1 MSETFRLTRR
11 AALLLPLAATGCSL
25 WDRWFGETKEK
36 LPGTRLPV
44 LAPKRGLN
52 VDNPF
57 SRPVTVP
64 EARPEANWP
73 QAGGDATHAPGNIA
87 VGDKV
92 DRAWTASIGTGGG
105 YRRKI
110 TARPVVAAGRVFTM
124 DADANVNAFSV
135 KDGGSV
141 WRVEMVGPD
150 DDSTNVGGG
159 VSVDPAAGGGTVYAA
174 NGLGVVVALDMAT
187 GKQRWRVTLPTPAR
201 AAPTIADGRLYIP
214 TIDDRLFA
222 LAQDTG
228 KTIWSYQDPPQ
239 ATTILGLPSPAFA
252 EGLLVGG
259 FGSGDLV
266 CLRAGSGESTWTDG
280 LGSTHAGASLADL
293 SSVRALPVISQ
304 SAVFGVSLGGLI
316 VSIDLRSGRR
326 LWQREVTSLET
337 PYLAGD
343 WLYVVTP
350 DAQLAALNR
359 VDGQVAWV
367 SQLPALED
375 PTDNSSKPV
384 HWVGPVMAGGQLL
397 VAGSAEE
404 MMVVNPLNGAI
415 AGKIPLSAGASV
427 IPSVADRTV
436 FVVTDNGV
444 LTAFH

>member
-25 WDRWFGETKEK
+25 WDRWFGEAKEK

-52 VDNPF
+52 VDNPV
-57 SRPVTVP
+57 SRPVSVP
-64 EARPEANWP
+64 APQPLAAWP

-92 DRAWTASIGTGGG
+92 GRAWSASIGTSAG

-110 TARPVVAAGRVFTM
+110 TARPVAAAGRVFTM
-124 DADANVNAFSV
+124 DADANVSAFSL
-135 KDGGSV
+135 KDGGQI
-141 WRVEMVGPD
+141 WRIETVGPD

-174 NGLGVVVALDMAT
+174 NGLGVVAALDMAT

-201 AAPTIADGRLYIP
+201 AAPTFADGRLYVP
-214 TIDDRLFA
+214 TIDDRLIA

-228 KTIWSYQDPPQ
+228 KTIWTYQDPPQ

-252 EGLLVGG
+252 EGLVVGG

-266 CLRAGSGESTWTDG
+266 CLRAATGESTWTDG
-280 LGSTHAGASLADL
+280 LGSVHAGASLADL

-304 SAVFGVSLGGLI
+304 EAVFGVSLGGLI

-326 LWQREVTSLET
+326 LWEREITSLET

-343 WLYVVTP
+343 WLFVVTP

-367 SQLPALED
+367 SQLPMLED
-375 PTDNSSKPV
+375 PTDKSSKPV
-384 HWVGPVMAGGQLL
+384 HWVGPVMAGSQLL
-397 VAGSAEE
+397 VGGTSEA
-404 MMVVNPLNGAI
+404 MLVVNPLNGAI
-415 AGKIPLSAGASV
+415 AGRIEMPGKVALT
-427 IPSVADRTV
+427 PSVVEGTV
-436 FVVTDNGV
+436 LVVTDNGM
-444 LTAFH
+444 LTAFR